1 MEYRILYFSGDS
13 RGVIACPVREG
24 GSAVASV
31 RGLESQE
38 GACES
43 LKGPVALAIDILFWF
58 VFTFWGYFQLFL
70 LKFT

>member
-1 MEYRILYFSGDS
+1 MQINHKMLFLGEQYSMEYRILYFSGDS
-13 RGVIACPVREG
+13 RGVIAGPVREG

-43 LKGPVALAIDILFWF
+43 LKGPVALAIDILF
-58 VFTFWGYFQLFL
+58 
-70 LKFT
+70 